1 MGTSRNQ
8 AVTGA
13 SDEARTAG
21 EAAVFHDEALS
32 EVTAA
37 KATVEGLIGYL
48 STGLYAVCSVEDRSV
63 EDREAPQKGSGPPR
77 DEPPKLSAGQ
87 PGPAGQKL
95 STGQPVRPVDPALS
109 VADALAGL
117 EQIEQT
123 KRMLEAVQAI
133 LTAHVVS
140 TRTAQRM
147 EDKKSAR
154 GVLAETARDVGLH
167 RGLNRAKARRLVD
180 AAMACPEQAPQLFKA
195 WCAGVVDED
204 KVSCFFEETKTF
216 TGGGRSAA
224 DQGLAEVAGKVGVR
238 EWRER
243 LQAVSA
249 RLEPERAAE
258 KARAAVGTRHVQSKA
273 KPDGLMQL
281 TAVLPGAA
289 GQGVEA
295 ILSAYARK
303 RKNAGD
309 DRTPGQ
315 IKADLLT
322 GIVLAWARATGQRPP
337 GFNEVHRIRTHGS
350 AAATGSQKEPL
361 ATWDDATGLR
371 EHASAPWGE
380 AGDCREHAPAPWDGA
395 TDALEPRGLEERGL
409 EGRGMA
415 ETEDAPAASPDDD
428 AMEAQWALEAFQKHL
443 RNPDGGGGPGACGA
457 TSVSA
462 ASVPPGIGIQ
472 VNLVITD
479 LSLFGITDSPAELFG
494 LGPVP
499 ADLARELVAHAAS
512 HHAATLKRLYTSPV
526 SGGLV
531 AMESKSRTFPDG
543 LAQMIATRDR
553 FCRHPYC
560 DSAIRHLDHIEPHA
574 EGGATSFGNGQGLCA
589 AHNLIKDA
597 NHTRTYPV
605 PTTTRTGQNVGLVS
619 GAGAGP
625 GSGAGAGPGSG
636 TNAGPASR
644 PNEGAFAETVSG
656 PAAGTGEIVTRL
668 ASGAEFVSP
677 VRDFL
682 HEDPTTVAH
691 SNFWAGFRAGR
702 GVTDA
707 ELTQRGANLDLRTS
721 RLADKKA
728 RLDRVRSSVTRKV
741 KELAVDRERLR
752 SGLLKLSC
760 SQDFYDQE
768 TQRLA
773 KALTA
778 LKEARAEL
786 EDMQG
791 DVEITRVGLED
802 AEAGIRCTRARLRQ
816 DKKVLVSDRIA
827 LDRDRADLDQDR
839 ADLDQDRADLDRD
852 RAMLNQDQADWAAA
866 RCNLQQGEAEL
877 GAEPGC
883 ESVSDD
889 AGCES
894 LSDGVWA
901 ALAQHVMS
909 QPVPVDP
916 FLAEGRR
923 FVASDPYL
931 ENLAVP
937 A

>member
-1 MGTSRNQ
+1 
-8 AVTGA
+8 
-13 SDEARTAG
+13 
-21 EAAVFHDEALS
+21 
-32 EVTAA
+32 
-37 KATVEGLIGYL
+37 
-48 STGLYAVCSVEDRSV
+48 
-63 EDREAPQKGSGPPR
+63 
-77 DEPPKLSAGQ
+77 
-87 PGPAGQKL
+87 
-95 STGQPVRPVDPALS
+95 
-109 VADALAGL
+109 
-117 EQIEQT
+117 
-123 KRMLEAVQAI
+123 
-133 LTAHVVS
+133 
-140 TRTAQRM
+140 
-147 EDKKSAR
+147 
-154 GVLAETARDVGLH
+154 
-167 RGLNRAKARRLVD
+167 
-180 AAMACPEQAPQLFKA
+180 
-195 WCAGVVDED
+195 
-204 KVSCFFEETKTF
+204 
-216 TGGGRSAA
+216 
-224 DQGLAEVAGKVGVR
+224 
-238 EWRER
+238 
-243 LQAVSA
+243 
-249 RLEPERAAE
+249 
-258 KARAAVGTRHVQSKA
+258 
-273 KPDGLMQL
+273 
-281 TAVLPGAA
+281 
-289 GQGVEA
+289 
-295 ILSAYARK
+295 
-303 RKNAGD
+303 
-309 DRTPGQ
+309 
-315 IKADLLT
+315 
-322 GIVLAWARATGQRPP
+322 
-337 GFNEVHRIRTHGS
+337 
-350 AAATGSQKEPL
+350 
-361 ATWDDATGLR
+361 
-371 EHASAPWGE
+371 
-380 AGDCREHAPAPWDGA
+380 
-395 TDALEPRGLEERGL
+395 
-409 EGRGMA
+409 
-415 ETEDAPAASPDDD
+415 
-428 AMEAQWALEAFQKHL
+428 
-443 RNPDGGGGPGACGA
+443 
-457 TSVSA
+457 
-462 ASVPPGIGIQ
+462 
-472 VNLVITD
+472 
-479 LSLFGITDSPAELFG
+479 
-494 LGPVP
+494 
-499 ADLARELVAHAAS
+499 
-512 HHAATLKRLYTSPV
+512 
-526 SGGLV
+526 
-531 AMESKSRTFPDG
+531 
-543 LAQMIATRDR
+543 
-553 FCRHPYC
+553 
-560 DSAIRHLDHIEPHA
+560 
-574 EGGATSFGNGQGLCA
+574 
-589 AHNLIKDA
+589 
-597 NHTRTYPV
+597 
-605 PTTTRTGQNVGLVS
+605 
-619 GAGAGP
+619 
-625 GSGAGAGPGSG
+625 
-636 TNAGPASR
+636 

-827 LDRDRADLDQDR
+827 LDQDR